1 MNLKTKESDII
12 AKEGYP
18 FIAGGL
24 ASAALF
30 YKLNLKTLAAASG
43 LFGLYSLYFFRNPTR
58 RPPVLKR
65 AIVSPA
71 DGRIISIGRH
81 YERYFFKKEAKR
93 ISIFMSLFD
102 VHINRM
108 PADGRVVSVVHK
120 SGEFLSAFKEKA
132 SDVNEQTALLLDL
145 ACGKKIVVVQIAGLV
160 ARRVVTYPEE
170 GQQLKKG
177 EIFGMIRF
185 GSRLDVYVEDEF
197 EETVRIKEKV
207 KAAETILGI
216 FK

>member
-1 MNLKTKESDII
+1 MSLKTKEGDII

-24 ASAALF
+24 ISAALF
-30 YKLNLKTLAAASG
+30 YKLNLKTLAAAGG

-58 RPPVLKR
+58 KPPVLKR

-71 DGRIISIGRH
+71 DGKVISIGEH
-81 YERYFFKKEAKR
+81 YERYFFKREVKR
-93 ISIFMSLFD
+93 ISVFMSLFD

-108 PADGRVVSVVHK
+108 PADGKIVSIVYK
-120 SGEFLSAFKEKA
+120 PGEFLSAFKEKA

-145 ACGKKIVVVQIAGLV
+145 ACGKRVVVVQIAGLV
-160 ARRVVTYPEE
+160 ARRVVTYPKE
-170 GQQLKKG
+170 GQELKKG

-197 EETVRIKEKV
+197 EETVRVKEKV
-207 KAAETILGI
+207 KAGESILGI